1 MLESNRRKIFE
12 CWKVIEGKSESWKV
26 IEGKSESWKVIEGK
40 K

>member
-12 CWKVIEGKSESWKV
+12 CWKVIEEKSESRKV
-26 IEGKSESWKVIEGK
+26 IEEKSESRKVIEGK